1 MTSLRFFCFLLLC
14 THVLSAQINPE
25 NIQIA
30 RDQWGVPHIFAP
42 TDEEVVYG
50 LAWAHAEDNFLQMQ
64 EPFLAA
70 KGLLGSIQGKN
81 GAIMDIASFLI
92 KTEEVVTEKYDRTF
106 SPKFKKILAAYTAAV
121 NQYAALHPEEV
132 LHKKLFPITEKE
144 VVKSYVL
151 ATTFISNVQQDLAL
165 IFGNKMEHVA
175 LREKDLPA
183 GSNGLAFAPSKTKD
197 GKTYMVSNS
206 HQPLRSYLSWYEVHV
221 QSEEGWN
228 FLGATFAGGVTPFV
242 GTNEHLGWTHCVN
255 YNNYSDVYK
264 LEMNPKNKCQYKLDG
279 EWKELKKR
287 VYKGKVKI
295 LGFLKLGIKRKF
307 YESEHGPVVKNKSGY
322 YALRF
327 PANMVIGAPEQWYR
341 MNKASNWEEF
351 KQANEMQQHPSISTT
366 YADKQGNIT
375 FIDNGLFPYRNPK
388 YNWERVL
395 PGNTSAV
402 IWEPDFLPLD
412 SLLIIQNPSCGYVYH
427 MNGTG
432 FSSTGEQCRPDPKD
446 YPAAYMQEEVGRN
459 KRMNELMPQYDQVSY
474 EDIKTIKYDKR
485 IAFPLYSRRMQN
497 LYLLGQLSPE
507 EHPNIADAIAA
518 VKKWN
523 GSADKKNRQAAL
535 IQLTLEY
542 LFEKMTKEGV
552 PYRAFDLNP
561 AWYPEALEYA
571 QKHLLKYF
579 GEIEIELGQMQK
591 HVRGNRIEPIGGMP
605 EVMAA
610 MYVVPYQKK
619 YRQSNVGESYILM
632 ATYNQDGVE
641 KIETINCYGASNR
654 PESPHYA
661 DQMDM
666 YLAEELKTMT
676 LDKATVL
683 KQAKKV
689 YSPQ

>member
-1 MTSLRFFCFLLLC
+1 MVSLRFTCFFFLCTNLLL
-14 THVLSAQINPE
+14 AQVNTE

-42 TDEEVVYG
+42 TDEEVAYG
-50 LAWAHAEDNFLQMQ
+50 LAWAHAEDNFIQMQ

-70 KGLLGSIQGKN
+70 KGLLGSVKGKD

-92 KTEEVVTEKYDRTF
+92 KTEEVVTAKYDSTF

-121 NQYAALHPEEV
+121 NRYAALHPKEV
-132 LHKKLFPITEKE
+132 LHRKLFPITEKE

-151 ATTFISNVQQDLAL
+151 ATTFISNVQQDLSL

-175 LREKDLPA
+175 LRKQDLPA
-183 GSNGLAFAPSKTKD
+183 GSNGFAFAPSKTKD

-255 YNNYSDVYK
+255 YNNYSDMYK

-279 EWKELKKR
+279 EWVDLKKR
-287 VYKGKVKI
+287 IYKGKVKV
-295 LGFLKLGIKRKF
+295 LGFLRLCIRRKF
-307 YESEHGPVVKNKSGY
+307 YESVHGPVVKNKSGY

-327 PANMVIGAPEQWYR
+327 PANMVIGAPEQWYK
-341 MNKASNWEEF
+341 MNKAKNWEEF
-351 KQANEMQQHPSISTT
+351 RKANEMQQHPSISTT
-366 YADKQGNIT
+366 YADKDGNVT

-395 PGNTSAV
+395 PGNTSEV
-402 IWEPDFLPLD
+402 IWKPEFLPLD
-412 SLLIIQNPSCGYVYH
+412 SLLIVHNPSCGYVYH

-432 FSSTGEQCRPDPKD
+432 FSSTGEACRPDPAD

-459 KRMNELMPQYDQVSY
+459 KRMNELMPKYDKVSY

-497 LYLLGQLSPE
+497 LYLLGELSPKE
-507 EHPNIADAIAA
+507 YPDIAEAIAA

-561 AWYPEALEYA
+561 DWYPEALEYA
-571 QKHLLKYF
+571 QKHLLKHF
-579 GEIEIELGQMQK
+579 GKIEIELGQMQK
-591 HVRGNRIEPIGGMP
+591 HVRGDRVEPVGGMP

-610 MYVVPYQKK
+610 MYVVSYQKK

-632 ATYNQDGVE
+632 ATYNQNGIE
-641 KIETINCYGASNR
+641 KIETVNCYGASNR

-666 YLAEELKTMT
+666 YLNEELKTMT
-676 LDKATVL
+676 LDKETVL
-683 KQAKKV
+683 KQAKKI